1 MGKYRKRFN
10 EKARSGMLAKQAA
23 LKSARNK
30 QFTRHEADGTDEI
43 VENESQ
49 ENNEDPNSEILKALT
64 DQEKK
69 ERKRKMEEMIYS
81 ANEKESKMSRTKKK
95 RLDKVHRA
103 SVKERREKSIVREI
117 IGDENGF

>member
-95 RLDKVHRA
+95 
-103 SVKERREKSIVREI
+103 EVR
-117 IGDENGF
+117 